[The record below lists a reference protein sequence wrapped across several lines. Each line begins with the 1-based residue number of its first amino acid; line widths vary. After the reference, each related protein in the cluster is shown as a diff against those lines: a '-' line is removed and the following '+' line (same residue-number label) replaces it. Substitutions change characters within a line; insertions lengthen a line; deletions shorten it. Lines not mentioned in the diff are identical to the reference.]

1 MKKTAYLAP
10 EMKTFEL
17 DMEQT
22 IAYSGGSQATADEPP
37 VVVDPNPDTFLR
49 MTSAMIHLKRLI
61 VCCVEQ

>member
-37 VVVDPNPDTFLR
+37 VVVDPNPDPDPDPNRSRGFGW
-49 MTSAMIHLKRLI
+49 
-61 VCCVEQ
+61 

>member
-17 DMEQT
+17 DMEQM

-37 VVVDPNPDTFLR
+37 VVIDPVPDPDDDPNRSRGFGW
-49 MTSAMIHLKRLI
+49 
-61 VCCVEQ
+61 

>member
-37 VVVDPNPDTFLR
+37 VVVDPNPDSDPDPNRSRGFGW
-49 MTSAMIHLKRLI
+49 
-61 VCCVEQ
+61 